1 MIFGLNRKNI
11 PEDNVPVDY
20 PPQKIPPEITP
31 AVCRN
36 VLKVEIWKLTL
47 TRILNLSAQKSV
59 VQVCQVAAV
68 VMETTQLVLRQVKNL
83 SS

>member
-36 VLKVEIWKLTL
+36 VLKVEI
-47 TRILNLSAQKSV
+47 
-59 VQVCQVAAV
+59 
-68 VMETTQLVLRQVKNL
+68 
-83 SS
+83 